1 MMIKFGETTTP
12 AVDLPVVEDPLSGSY
27 EYVVIGA
34 GLTGVATALHLG
46 RAGHSVLVLE
56 AGPRPAWRASGRNG
70 GHVWPSSHAH
80 EDEGGMKKL
89 RFEMSGAKAV
99 SEVEA
104 RKIRGSIELACSSE
118 ERDEQRALGDTPAL
132 EGVEILNGDEGW
144 LAANLRS
151 KRDGYGG
158 IRQPN
163 TATANPVRLAYMIA
177 KKAAD
182 TKKVSFS
189 FDTLVESISKDSSSL
204 VLEGGRC
211 LKVGEGV
218 VLCTNAFTGVLL
230 PELAHCFTQRLSHVI
245 AVPCRKEDTRLAE
258 CTLAAVNDT
267 VYISRPVPDRILIGG
282 EGASELEAGAKR
294 LERYLQE
301 HSQGDVSKVEACSS
315 WSELLCFT
323 PDGLPL
329 VGPVPGRRNLFVCA
343 GFNGNGLPLFYEC
356 ARAVALYAT
365 GRESQVDEWVQ
376 GWARPYRK
384 TLVGPR

>member
-1 MMIKFGETTTP
+1 MMPSASLRDLPGGLSYWQTTTP

-294 LERYLQE
+294 LKHAHHGL
-301 HSQGDVSKVEACSS
+301 SSSVSHPMVFHWSGPSPVEGIFSS
-315 WSELLCFT
+315 VLASTAMDFLYFT
-323 PDGLPL
+323 S
-329 VGPVPGRRNLFVCA
+329 
-343 GFNGNGLPLFYEC
+343 
-356 ARAVALYAT
+356 AR
-365 GRESQVDEWVQ
+365 EQ
-376 GWARPYRK
+376 
-384 TLVGPR
+384 